1 MVIRKKILE
10 THDEMIHT
18 QDVLLDDS
26 FNWMLI
32 LKTRFFQPSFFYK
45 KLDIYIFM
53 FFFSSYIK
61 EVFFFL
67 FYLYPFNIIRVCW
80 FLFLYI

>member
-53 FFFSSYIK
+53 FFFLLYKRS
-61 EVFFFL
+61 VFFSIL
-67 FYLYPFNIIRVCW
+67 SLSIQYY
-80 FLFLYI
+80 